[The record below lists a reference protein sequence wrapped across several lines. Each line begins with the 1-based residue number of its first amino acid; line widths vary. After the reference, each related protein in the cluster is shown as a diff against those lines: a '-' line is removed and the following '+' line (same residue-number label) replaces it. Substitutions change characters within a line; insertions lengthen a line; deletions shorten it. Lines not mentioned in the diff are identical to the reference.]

1 MYEMVIFFT
10 FFISFKYDFYVD
22 AESMIVRKRETPIIS
37 ANIFDFTARILF
49 RTEDLSIFVDH
60 MINFFKVA
68 HNHCFFTLVST
79 NSEKWVVPVVWFCI
93 CYVLCCALLC
103 VHSGFSITL
112 MGREELVALVSLS
125 SCVSWLLCYSSSR
138 CHGFVRSL

>member
-22 AESMIVRKRETPIIS
+22 AESMIVRKREMPIIS

-49 RTEDLSIFVDH
+49 RTEDLSIFIDH

-68 HNHCFFTLVST
+68 HNHCFYTSLNKQREMGCSRCGVLYL
-79 NSEKWVVPVVWFCI
+79 FC
-93 CYVLCCALLC
+93 VMLC
-103 VHSGFSITL
+103 VTL
-112 MGREELVALVSLS
+112 CS
-125 SCVSWLLCYSSSR
+125 
-138 CHGFVRSL
+138 F